1 MTTRRGFTLVELMIG
16 LILLL
21 AVAAVTYQLLV
32 NTQRI
37 SRSQNQH
44 IGMQDNVRSGSLILA
59 NELREVG
66 YDQITAAGLVSLASQ
81 GRFAGSTLAAVTNS
95 DLRAIGPDSVTY
107 RAMRGLGYTC
117 QLSAGTN
124 DVVVRNDPND
134 PTRQWQGLRTLTTTD
149 SLMLYIE
156 NDQTTAVDDMWLT
169 VGLTTAPVAQNC
181 PDGTP
186 GIRFRIGIPAGLLIT
201 SATAFGNMFVGGPVR
216 AFELMQMRSY
226 ASGGKVWLGMRSRPL
241 TVGTTLEPVLGPL
254 SGTATGLQLDF
265 RDANNAATTVPDNVR
280 SVWVSLQSASD
291 ELVRTTGRYA
301 KVDSL
306 TRTTRVA
313 LRNALRP

>member
-16 LILLL
+16 MILLL

-32 NTQRI
+32 NTQRV

-44 IGMQDNVRSGSLILA
+44 IGMQDNARSGSLIVA

-66 YDQITAAGLVSLASQ
+66 YDQITATALPLLQV
-81 GRFAGSTLAAVTNS
+81 RFPGSTLVAGTNS
-95 DLRAIGPDSVTY
+95 DLRAIGPDSIIY
-107 RAMRGLGYTC
+107 RAPRGLGYTC

-124 DVVVRNDPND
+124 DVVVINNPND
-134 PTRQWQGLRTLTTTD
+134 VRQWQGLRTLTTTD

-156 NDQTTAVDDMWLT
+156 NDKTTSTDDMWLT

-181 PDGTP
+181 PDGTA
-186 GIRFRIGIPAGLLIT
+186 GIRYRIGIPAGLLIT

-226 ASGGKVWLGMRSRPL
+226 TSGGKVWLGMRSRPL

-254 SGTATGLQLDF
+254 SGTATGLQF
-265 RDANNAATTVPDNVR
+265 TYRDATNAITTVANNVR
-280 SVWVSLQSASD
+280 SIQVSLQSASD
-291 ELVRTTGRYA
+291 EVVRTTGRYA

-306 TRTTRVA
+306 TMTTRVA